1 MAAIDDITEL
11 AQDVYY
17 TVNKTENDVVGADLT
32 TFQNEF
38 IRAFN
43 LWAKEFETEADWNK
57 ARVNDYVLATVANVT
72 TFSFTLPDDF
82 RTPVFDINK
91 ELKFINDGVVIARFV
106 LVNPNQRQVD
116 DENINPNRA
125 TFIPVGDSGGTVVI
139 SRVPTTAEI
148 GSTIVLD
155 VVRNFPKLT
164 RTDTEVFDYLYN
176 STVTTLGIAKNEALS
191 DLTKVSLSPSFAQKY
206 KNELD
211 KAIMV
216 NSATNAVD
224 DMRMDDFSSIG
235 SF

>member
-11 AQDVYY
+11 AQDVYF
-17 TVNKTENDVVGADLT
+17 TVNNAENDDTGDELT
-32 TFQNEF
+32 AFQNNF

-43 LWAKEFETEADWNK
+43 LWVKEFEEEADWNR
-57 ARVNDYVLATVANVT
+57 ARVNDYVLATITNVT

-91 ELKFINDGVVIARFV
+91 ELKFINDGVVVARFV

-116 DENINPNRA
+116 DEDVNPNRA
-125 TFIPVGDSGGTVVI
+125 TFIPIGDSGGTIVL
-139 SRVPTTAEI
+139 SRVPTAEELT
-148 GSTIVLD
+148 STIVLD
-155 VVRNFPKLT
+155 VIRAFPKLT
-164 RTDTEVFDYLYN
+164 RTDTEVFDYLYS
-176 STVTTLGIAKNEALS
+176 STITTLGIAKNVALS
-191 DLTKVSLSPSFAQKY
+191 DVTKVSLSPSFAQKY

-216 NSATNAVD
+216 NNATNAVD